1 MLQNKNMR
9 APNVLE
15 ADILIKTGIEVPTM
29 FIVHLLKNISNQ
41 KMLPVLI
48 WATTSRTYCAQWGK

>member
-1 MLQNKNMR
+1 MR
-9 APNVLE
+9 TPNVLE
-15 ADILIKTGIEVPTM
+15 ADILIKTGIEVPTT

-48 WATTSRTYCAQWGK
+48 WTTTSRIYGGCPHIFVLHL